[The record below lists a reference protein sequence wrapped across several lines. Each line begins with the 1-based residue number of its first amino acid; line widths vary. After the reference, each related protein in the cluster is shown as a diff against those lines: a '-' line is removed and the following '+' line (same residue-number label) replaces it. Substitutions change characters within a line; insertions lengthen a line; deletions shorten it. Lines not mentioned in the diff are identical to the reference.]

1 MKNFQISPFIN
12 SVLIKDNLDL
22 SPKYIVTS
30 TSNLKSRIIDKE
42 SWERIQSNIDNT
54 SVLQQEIISDLLKI
68 GILYETKYLPK
79 KEENIIWEIDL
90 KEKDSKNILS
100 ELDKFKKTEV
110 TIIWKHFHSDI
121 ATETFVETMQIIKQQ
136 ALLMDII
143 YHNVLETSDLSF
155 LPSFFQLQQNFQVS
169 SIEINQSVT
178 SSTKELNLITERII
192 AEFSLGNFPLNCYL
206 NIEIAPEEFAMV
218 TPFLKKIGQ
227 LQIPKNIAIRLIQK
241 KGKKFNWSLQQ
252 TRDFSE
258 KELDWMIEIYQLGF
272 ELPDFGIVNL
282 YKSSNENIIS
292 TCHECSLL
300 PQCGG
305 VTKPWNINSIPCPSL
320 KFNFTEKV
328 LLKYAFYGSKS
339 VNI

>member
-178 SSTKELNLITERII
+178 SSTKEFTIITERII
-192 AEFSLGNFPLNCYL
+192 AEFSLGNFPLNCCL
-206 NIEIAPEEFAMV
+206 NIEIAPEQFEIV
-218 TPFLKKIGQ
+218 TPFLKKLGQ

-241 KGKKFNWSLQQ
+241 KGKDFNWSLQQ

-272 ELPDFGIVNL
+272 ELPLFGLVNF
-282 YKSSNENIIS
+282 YKISNENLIP
-292 TCHECSLL
+292 TCQKCSLL

-305 VTKPWNINSIPCPSL
+305 VTKPWDINSIPCPSL
-320 KFNFTEKV
+320 KFNLTEKV
-328 LLKYAFYGSKS
+328 LLKYALYGSKA